1 MSNISQKARPSKEL
15 LQEWMDGIAHALTH
29 IPAGHQ
35 VDLARQIVEEHYPYA
50 PDLTFQA
57 DRGDIM
63 LWAAAQEVRLLSIV
77 LDEIIVEMGARNIPE
92 VECKRMMKVAWDQ
105 LSDGSKEAF
114 LEWAQREVSTDGQ

>member
-1 MSNISQKARPSKEL
+1 MSRISHKTKPSKEL
-15 LQEWMDGIAHALTH
+15 LQEWMSSISYALTH

-35 VDLARQIVEEHYPYA
+35 VDLARQIVEEHYPYT

-63 LWAAAQEVRLLSIV
+63 LWAASQEVRLLSIV

-92 VECKRMMKVAWDQ
+92 IECKRMMKVAWDQ